1 MEQTN
6 QFQLKKMKSYW
17 NVKSLFIPRRIFS
30 YLTCLCQYSIFADL
44 VIAKSNGFSRQLSS
58 NCCSLLQ
65 AGACCRCFPS
75 LTGTVYHGLL
85 SLCPCITSLKFLSCS
100 PCAVPPFELHSGGA
114 VVLIIASLMSWF
126 SNPKFR
132 GINQTRHFMVIFKH
146 LCLSSLHL

>member
-1 MEQTN
+1 M
-6 QFQLKKMKSYW
+6 W
-17 NVKSLFIPRRIFS
+17 NHCLSLDGFS
-30 YLTCLCQYSIFADL
+30 YLICLCQSGFFAFL

-85 SLCPCITSLKFLSCS
+85 SLCPCITSLEFLSCS
-100 PCAVPPFELHSGGA
+100 PCAVPPFELRSGGA
-114 VVLIIASLMSWF
+114 VVPTIASVMSWF

-132 GINQTRHFMVIFKH
+132 RIFLETFYGDFWPFLLVFSTKVGN
-146 LCLSSLHL
+146 SRAKAEISLEE

>member
-1 MEQTN
+1 MNLGVVVQEMEQAN
-6 QFQLKKMKSYW
+6 QFQLKKWSNIEMW
-17 NVKSLFIPRRIFS
+17 NHSLSLDGFS
-30 YLTCLCQYSIFADL
+30 YLICLCQYGIFAFL

-85 SLCPCITSLKFLSCS
+85 SLCPCITSLEFLSCS

-114 VVLIIASLMSWF
+114 VVLIIASA
-126 SNPKFR
+126 
-132 GINQTRHFMVIFKH
+132 IFKH
-146 LCLSSLHL
+146 ICLSSLLLQGIPGPRLKSV